1 MQKIKVMKKLQ
12 YFIGIFLTLLISLY
26 GENTHAQF
34 LKRILN
40 DVKNT
45 AQNRADQKAND
56 ATNKTL
62 DKVDNATKG
71 KNNGATTPN
80 SGGQSDQDRVF
91 GGFAK
96 AAQDNP
102 NDTSMGDLVAKSLG
116 NIMGGNGVSSEDSAK
131 ALSAFKSTGNSGNT
145 RCVYFEMTNSITTDK
160 GKTSTNTTR
169 QWFTGDGRARSE
181 MNLAGM
187 IAAAAGYQMNAKPVV
202 VIAHADM
209 PNYSVTL
216 DDEDKTYSLNVID
229 QALLDK
235 TGKSYKAHVIGNENV
250 NGYSCKHA
258 VVKGNKMVMDM
269 WMSTDVPG
277 YDVYK
282 KAAATAGSGADGG
295 FMSALKAAGVEGFPV
310 KMLEEKSSL
319 SITLTKATY
328 IGVNNS
334 FFEIPPGYTQAAD
347 NGIITNLMKAGM
359 SGGKQ

>member
-1 MQKIKVMKKLQ
+1 MKNRN
-12 YFIGIFLTLLISLY
+12 IITLVLCTALLLLHTKYSQ
-26 GENTHAQF
+26 AQL

-56 ATNKTL
+56 ATNKVL
-62 DKVDNATKG
+62 DKADNATKG
-71 KNNGATTPN
+71 KNNGATEPN
-80 SGGQSDQDRVF
+80 SNGKSDQDRVL

-102 NDTSMGDLVAKSLG
+102 NDTSMGDLIAKSLG
-116 NIMGGNGVSSEDSAK
+116 NIMGGNGVSPEDSAK

-160 GKTSTNTTR
+160 GKTSSYTSK
-169 QWFTGDGRARSE
+169 QWFTADGRARGE

-187 IAAAAGYQMNAKPVV
+187 FAAAAGYQINAKPVV
-202 VIAHADM
+202 VITHANM

-216 DDEDKTYSLNVID
+216 DNENKTYSLNVID

-235 TGKSYKAHVIGNENV
+235 DGEGYTAYVIGNETV

-282 KAAATAGSGADGG
+282 QAATAAGAGAAGSY
-295 FMSALKAAGVEGFPV
+295 MSALKSAGVEGFPV
-310 KMLEEKSSL
+310 KMIEEKSSL

-328 IGVNNS
+328 IGVSNS
-334 FFEIPPGYTQAAD
+334 FFEIPSDYTQAAN
-347 NGIITNLMKAGM
+347 NGIITNLMQAGAAQ
-359 SGGKQ
+359 KQ